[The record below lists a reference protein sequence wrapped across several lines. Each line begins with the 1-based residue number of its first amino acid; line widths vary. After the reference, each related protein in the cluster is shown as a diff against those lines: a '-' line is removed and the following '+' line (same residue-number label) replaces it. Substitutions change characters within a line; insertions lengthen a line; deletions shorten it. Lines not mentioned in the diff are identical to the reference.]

1 MNVLDFFSLE
11 NKVAIVTGGYGYL
24 GKAFVQSLNEA
35 GAKVVVAGRDE
46 QKFKLAFPIVSN
58 IYFCPLDISN
68 TESIKK
74 CFADV
79 NKTYGSIDIF
89 GE

>member
-35 GAKVVVAGRDE
+35 G
-46 QKFKLAFPIVSN
+46 QKLLWPVEMNKSLNWLFPLFPIS
-58 IYFCPLDISN
+58 IS
-68 TESIKK
+68 
-74 CFADV
+74 ALW
-79 NKTYGSIDIF
+79 IF
-89 GE
+89 RTQRASKNALLM

>member
-35 GAKVVVAGRDE
+35 GAKVEIGFSHCFQYLFLPFGYFEHRE
-46 QKFKLAFPIVSN
+46 HQKML
-58 IYFCPLDISN
+58 C
-68 TESIKK
+68 
-74 CFADV
+74 
-79 NKTYGSIDIF
+79 
-89 GE
+89 

>member
-46 QKFKLAFPIVSN
+46 QKFKLAFPIVFQ
-58 IYFCPLDISN
+58 YLIS
-68 TESIKK
+68 
-74 CFADV
+74 ALW
-79 NKTYGSIDIF
+79 IF
-89 GE
+89 RTQRASKNALLM

>member
-46 QKFKLAFPIVSN
+46 QKFKLAFPHCFQYLFLPFG
-58 IYFCPLDISN
+58 YFEHREHQKMLC
-68 TESIKK
+68 
-74 CFADV
+74 
-79 NKTYGSIDIF
+79 
-89 GE
+89 

>member
-35 GAKVVVAGRDE
+35 GSKVVVAGRDE
-46 QKFKLAFPIVSN
+46 QKLYLKHI
-58 IYFCPLDISN
+58 
-68 TESIKK
+68 
-74 CFADV
+74 
-79 NKTYGSIDIF
+79 
-89 GE
+89 

>member
-46 QKFKLAFPIVSN
+46 QKFKLAFPIV
-58 IYFCPLDISN
+58 PISI
-68 TESIKK
+68 S
-74 CFADV
+74 ALW
-79 NKTYGSIDIF
+79 IF
-89 GE
+89 RTQRASKNALLM

>member
-58 IYFCPLDISN
+58 IFSALW
-68 TESIKK
+68 
-74 CFADV
+74 
-79 NKTYGSIDIF
+79 IF
-89 GE
+89 RTQRASKNALLM

>member
-35 GAKVVVAGRDE
+35 GAKVCLLYTSDAADE
-46 QKFKLAFPIVSN
+46 
-58 IYFCPLDISN
+58 
-68 TESIKK
+68 
-74 CFADV
+74 
-79 NKTYGSIDIF
+79 
-89 GE
+89 